1 MALELKI
8 PITADATSA
17 ISGLDKTADSASKL
31 FKEFV
36 TGKAT
41 LAQFEKQLG
50 EDIAVSAA
58 KAGGGL
64 KSLEVQY
71 KTLINFQERSRQKW
85 GEEAEIYKDIAASSG
100 VLKAEIDKIKDANKK
115 ASEAEKAR
123 VQALKEQE
131 EETARV
137 EKMTQE
143 LIASMNREALENF
156 AGAIDDIN
164 REMREMEAIERN
176 IQQTNA
182 QNANLG
188 FMMLTGDEVG
198 VATHTLKEYEQELK
212 NVISETG
219 VMSTETQKA
228 YKKYADQKTY
238 VDRLVRSTKESALAQ
253 KDASTGVEEYTVAVK
268 NAAPAVD
275 KFAVATKELDKTS
288 KGYLSRLVTLTKN
301 ILIFQLIMGP
311 IRSAISGVK
320 NTLKESVNVAAEAEQ
335 TYSKLATVFDG
346 FEKSASRA
354 ATSLASA
361 LGVAKSTASGAL
373 STVGDLLQAQGMGTA
388 ESLSTASRWTSQFY
402 DIINFKDINMSLEEF
417 AQNFMSGAAGNLRNF
432 RTFGSIVKE
441 SAVNARLAA
450 QGLDKLTGSEL
461 ELAKMTTRAE
471 MALEQQ
477 KNAMGATSREWDTTL
492 SVTRRL
498 NEAWKEYKENLGDTL
513 ISFVK
518 PIKRDITDLLDR
530 VNKVK
535 RAAKELEGG
544 AVVSSVY
551 DIRNNEK
558 DRAAFKKDL
567 LTEFNSYEGDFN
579 RYANGTITS
588 SDTLAFEALDYVM
601 RMYAASLEDVTNIL
615 GNKLPEAATE
625 YLKSLEATRNAE
637 IELQKAIEGRKTQIA
652 TASDR
657 YNAFAESLLGIS
669 GVSFNASSFSD
680 ATGRYSQTE
689 GGTAQLLG
697 IITSTIFSN
706 VDAALASIKSSDLAE
721 TWGGVIA
728 GALDELDKGELLQ
741 GRIDSVRQ
749 LFENTWN
756 EFLPDGFTEEEKAK
770 LEEIKATYK
779 GYVDELEEYNTALRL
794 EKIAESENN
803 KAIQR
808 AIANLGYLNNALDK
822 TSKSAEKTA
831 TDYRLDIFKEIAE
844 SYGLLVNG
852 QSQANN
858 FDVLKE
864 RKKYQFDDGSYGTVY
879 SMTHFDEAT
888 QAWYV
893 LPEIV
898 DGVFVD
904 VEGALENF
912 YNNAIY
918 LGKFATE
925 EEAEQYAV
933 AFHQFDEFISDNID
947 LISELADK
955 QEKYNKGLEVE
966 KALKEAVSTAQEYAE
981 SLKNFGLDDKVITY
995 NNLKDKEKNALS
1007 GAEGNA
1013 YSDAIRDFVLLTSK
1027 EAAAAFSDLAY
1038 EAELTTMRMTNN
1050 EKALYELD
1058 KSYETQKAILEAI
1071 GADTKD
1077 LTANY
1082 EGQRKSLIA
1091 LQKEQAIYNKYL
1103 ERQALLGNAPTT
1115 YQTQLA
1121 QFGMSDRDLLVQQRN
1136 ELASKH
1142 DPLWVAIQR
1151 EIDAFDELEKKTRE
1165 LALAEAW
1172 AATGERALGATGTL
1186 GSVVSQFTDDEGDI
1200 WSDIVNALLTIME
1213 NTEGWSDIAATL
1225 DQIFEMFEPVVDGFI
1240 NLILSLPWEDIIYM
1254 LKVVATVLV
1263 TIMGIIRG
1271 IQEVFKWLW
1280 DNIKVALNNVKEAIL
1295 HPISG
1300 GDQRSF
1306 RSFDNLRQT
1315 IVDVAADVKE
1325 EYERIWAVDEKI
1337 ERNTRKDDVLK
1348 TLKELYAAGIIN
1360 ENQFYAG
1367 ARVIQKD
1374 KVFDPVPAGSPKYLS
1389 SPSQTSTT
1397 ISYGGVTLQFNGG
1410 DTEEI
1415 KRWLLNLFN
1424 GNGIPYNTAI
1434 GG

>member
-1 MALELKI
+1 MAKLKI
-8 PITADATSA
+8 ELEAIYKQADDALNKVTGSVDSYRKSLVAAGKQGEEFDKAMLRDLISDGERFGYEMKGFEKALSA
-17 ISGLDKTADSASKL
+17 VNKQISLLSQGVAADDEHLVKLTKTAALYQEELDRLNATKAAEAQKT
-31 FKEFV
+31 KEQIAAAEEMNV
-36 TGKAT
+36 I
-41 LAQFEKQLG
+41 QKQT
-50 EDIAVSAA
+50 IQM
-58 KAGGGL
+58 
-64 KSLEVQY
+64 LE
-71 KTLINFQERSRQKW
+71 ERSRIQ
-85 GEEAEIYKDIAASSG
+85 
-100 VLKAEIDKIKDANKK
+100 N
-115 ASEAEKAR
+115 
-123 VQALKEQE
+123 
-131 EETARV
+131 
-137 EKMTQE
+137 E
-143 LIASMNREALENF
+143 L
-156 AGAIDDIN
+156 
-164 REMREMEAIERN
+164 
-176 IQQTNA
+176 NA
-182 QNANLG
+182 KNANIG

-275 KFAVATKELDKTS
+275 KFAVATKDLDKTS

-301 ILIFQLIMGP
+301 ILTFQLIMGP

-402 DIINFKDINMSLEEF
+402 DIINFKDIDMSLEEF

-477 KNAMGATSREWDTTL
+477 KNAMGATQREWDTTL

-518 PIKRDITDLLDR
+518 PLKRDITDLLDR

-579 RYANGTITS
+579 RYANVTITS

-615 GNKLPEAATE
+615 GNKLPEAATK

-697 IITSTIFSN
+697 IITSTIFSD

-756 EFLPDGFTEEEKAK
+756 EFLPDGFSEEEKTK

-779 GYVDELEEYNTALRL
+779 GYVDELEEYNEELKRLGSFASALSGMQGMTSSYDVQL
-794 EKIAESENN
+794 A
-803 KAIQR
+803 Q
-808 AIANLGYLNNALDK
+808 LGMTDDQK
-822 TSKSAEKTA
+822 A
-831 TDYRLDIFKEIAE
+831 TDNLRRQYEEAYALAATD
-844 SYGLLVNG
+844 
-852 QSQANN
+852 
-858 FDVLKE
+858 KE
-864 RKKYQFDDGSYGTVY
+864 RQQIEEAYG
-879 SMTHFDEAT
+879 
-888 QAWYV
+888 
-893 LPEIV
+893 
-898 DGVFVD
+898 
-904 VEGALENF
+904 
-912 YNNAIY
+912 
-918 LGKFATE
+918 
-925 EEAEQYAV
+925 EAEQTLLAFLAAQKKYNEGLKAEADEKERLAKYEDAV
-933 AFHQFDEFISDNID
+933 KT
-947 LISELADK
+947 ISE
-955 QEKYNKGLEVE
+955 
-966 KALKEAVSTAQEYAE
+966 STADYATQMAQI
-981 SLKNFGLDDKVITY
+981 G
-995 NNLKDKEKNALS
+995 
-1007 GAEGNA
+1007 
-1013 YSDAIRDFVLLTSK
+1013 
-1027 EAAAAFSDLAY
+1027 
-1038 EAELTTMRMTNN
+1038 MTDN
-1050 EKALYELD
+1050 EKALDDLRI
-1058 KSYETQKAILEAI
+1058 SYEKMRSELTLTDEEAE
-1071 GADTKD
+1071 D
-1077 LTANY
+1077 LKEKYDA
-1082 EGQRKSLIA
+1082 QRKALIA
-1091 LQKEQAIYNKYL
+1091 LQRVQDIYNKNL

-1136 ELASKH
+1136 ELAAIH

-1165 LALAEAW
+1165 LVLAEAW
-1172 AATGERALGATGTL
+1172 AATGDRALAATGTL

-1213 NTEGWSDIAATL
+1213 NTEGWADIAATL

-1315 IVDVAADVKE
+1315 IVDVAEDVKE

>member
-1 MALELKI
+1 MAKLKI
-8 PITADATSA
+8 ELEAIYQSADK
-17 ISGLDKTADSASKL
+17 GLNKTTESVDTLRKTII
-31 FKEFV
+31 K
-36 TGKAT
+36 TGKEGEKFDQAVLRELT
-41 LAQFEKQLG
+41 STGEQFGYEMKGLEKALALVQKQMSLLSQGVEADNEQLVKLTKTYALYQG
-50 EDIAVSAA
+50 EIDKLNAA
-58 KAGGGL
+58 KATEAQ
-64 KSLEVQY
+64 KTKEQIAAAEEMNVIQKQTIQMLE
-71 KTLINFQERSRQKW
+71 ERSRIQ
-85 GEEAEIYKDIAASSG
+85 
-100 VLKAEIDKIKDANKK
+100 N
-115 ASEAEKAR
+115 
-123 VQALKEQE
+123 
-131 EETARV
+131 
-137 EKMTQE
+137 E
-143 LIASMNREALENF
+143 L
-156 AGAIDDIN
+156 
-164 REMREMEAIERN
+164 
-176 IQQTNA
+176 NA
-182 QNANLG
+182 KNANIG

-238 VDRLVRSTKESALAQ
+238 VDRLIRSTKESALAQ
-253 KDASTGVEEYTVAVK
+253 KDASAGVEEYAVAVK

-275 KFAVATKELDKTS
+275 KFAVATKELDQTS
-288 KGYLSRLVTLTKN
+288 RGYLSRLITLTKN
-301 ILIFQLIMGP
+301 ILTFQLIMGP
-311 IRSAISGVK
+311 IRSVISGVK
-320 NTLKESVNVAAEAEQ
+320 NTLKESITVAAEAEQ

-450 QGLDKLTGSEL
+450 EGLDKLTGSQL

-477 KNAMGATSREWDTTL
+477 ANAMGATSREWDTTL

-513 ISFVK
+513 NSFVK

-579 RYANGTITS
+579 RYANGAITS

-601 RMYAASLEDVTNIL
+601 RMYAASLADVVVIL
-615 GNKLPEAATE
+615 GDKLPAAAVE
-625 YLKSLEATRNAE
+625 YLKTLENTRNAE

-652 TASDR
+652 TVSDR
-657 YNAFAESLLGIS
+657 YDSFTESIKSIIGASGIS
-669 GVSFNASSFSD
+669 TPDWASVAGQF
-680 ATGRYSQTE
+680 AYIE
-689 GGTAQLLG
+689 GGDKVYAD
-697 IITSTIFSN
+697 N
-706 VDAALASIKSSDLAE
+706 VAASIMKAVSDSLASIDSADLAD

-749 LFENTWN
+749 LFEETYN

-779 GYVDELEEYNTALRL
+779 GYVDELDAYNEELKRLGSFESALHGM
-794 EKIAESENN
+794 
-803 KAIQR
+803 Q
-808 AIANLGYLNNALDK
+808 GM
-822 TSKSAEKTA
+822 TSSYDVQLAQLRMTNDQKA
-831 TDYRLDIFKEIAE
+831 TDNLRRQYAE
-844 SYGLLVNG
+844 AYAL
-852 QSQANN
+852 AAT
-858 FDVLKE
+858 DDE
-864 RKKYQFDDGSYGTVY
+864 RKQI
-879 SMTHFDEAT
+879 DEA
-888 QAWYV
+888 Y
-893 LPEIV
+893 
-898 DGVFVD
+898 
-904 VEGALENF
+904 
-912 YNNAIY
+912 
-918 LGKFATE
+918 
-925 EEAEQYAV
+925 EEAEQTLHALLT
-933 AFHQFDEFISDNID
+933 AQR
-947 LISELADK
+947 
-955 QEKYNKGLEVE
+955 KYNEELE
-966 KALKEAVSTAQEYAE
+966 
-981 SLKNFGLDDKVITY
+981 
-995 NNLKDKEKNALS
+995 
-1007 GAEGNA
+1007 
-1013 YSDAIRDFVLLTSK
+1013 K
-1027 EAAAAFSDLAY
+1027 EAAEKERLAKY
-1038 EAELTTMRMTNN
+1038 EDAVKTISESTADYATQLAQIGMTDN
-1050 EKALYELD
+1050 EKALDDLRISFEKMRSELNLTD
-1058 KSYETQKAILEAI
+1058 EEAE
-1071 GADTKD
+1071 D
-1077 LTANY
+1077 LKEKYDA
-1082 EGQRKSLIA
+1082 QRKALIA
-1091 LQKEQAIYNKYL
+1091 LQKAQAIYNKGL
-1103 ERQALLGNAPTT
+1103 ERQALLGNAPTN

-1121 QFGMSDRDLLVQQRN
+1121 QFGMSDRDLLMQQRN
-1136 ELASKH
+1136 ELAAMH
-1142 DPLWVAIQR
+1142 DPLWVAIQK

-1186 GSVVSQFTDDEGDI
+1186 GSVVGQFTDGEGDI

-1254 LKVVATVLV
+1254 LKVIATVIV
-1263 TIMGIIRG
+1263 TIMGLIRG

-1295 HPISG
+1295 HPLTG

-1306 RSFDNLRQT
+1306 RSFDNLKQT
-1315 IVDVAADVKE
+1315 IIDVAEDVKE
-1325 EYERIWAVDEKI
+1325 EYERIWAVNEKI

-1348 TLKELYAAGIIN
+1348 TLKELYASGVIN
-1360 ENQFYAG
+1360 EDQFYAG

-1389 SPSQTSTT
+1389 STSQTSTT

>member
-1 MALELKI
+1 MAKLKI
-8 PITADATSA
+8 ELEAIYKQADDALNKVTGSVDSYRKSLVAAGKQGEEFDKAMLRDLTSVGERFGYEA
-17 ISGLDKTADSASKL
+17 KGLEKALALVNKQMSLLSQGVEADNSQLVKLTKTFALYQGELDKL
-31 FKEFV
+31 NE
-36 TGKAT
+36 
-41 LAQFEKQLG
+41 
-50 EDIAVSAA
+50 A
-58 KAGGGL
+58 KAAEAQ
-64 KSLEVQY
+64 KTKEQIAAAEEMNVIQKQTIQMLE
-71 KTLINFQERSRQKW
+71 ERSRIQ
-85 GEEAEIYKDIAASSG
+85 
-100 VLKAEIDKIKDANKK
+100 N
-115 ASEAEKAR
+115 
-123 VQALKEQE
+123 
-131 EETARV
+131 
-137 EKMTQE
+137 E
-143 LIASMNREALENF
+143 L
-156 AGAIDDIN
+156 
-164 REMREMEAIERN
+164 
-176 IQQTNA
+176 NA
-182 QNANLG
+182 KNANIG

-198 VATHTLKEYEQELK
+198 VANHTLKEYEQELK

-228 YKKYADQKTY
+228 YKKYADQKVY

-253 KDASTGVEEYTVAVK
+253 KDASKGMEEYAVAVK

-275 KFAVATKELDKTS
+275 KFAVSTKELDQTS
-288 KGYLSRLVTLTKN
+288 RGYLTRLVTLTKN
-301 ILIFQLIMGP
+301 ILTFQLIMGP

-402 DIINFKDINMSLEEF
+402 DIINFKDINMTLEEF

-441 SAVNARLAA
+441 SAVQARLMA

-477 KNAMGATSREWDTTL
+477 KNAMGATQREWDTTL

-513 ISFVK
+513 VSFIK

-544 AVVSSVY
+544 ALTSSVY
-551 DIRNNEK
+551 DIKNNSK
-558 DRAAFKKDL
+558 DYASFRKDL
-567 LTEFNSYEGDFN
+567 MTEFNSYEGDFT
-579 RYANGTITS
+579 RYSRGTIGVE
-588 SDTLAFEALDYVM
+588 DTLGFEALDYVM
-601 RMYAASLEDVTNIL
+601 RMYAADLEDVTNIL
-615 GNKLPEAATE
+615 GNKLPDEATE
-625 YLKSLEATRNAE
+625 YLKTLVDARKAQEALNRAVE
-637 IELQKAIEGRKTQIA
+637 DRKSQIS
-652 TASDR
+652 TASDS
-657 YNAFAESLLGIS
+657 YNAFSENLLGIT
-669 GVSFNASSFSD
+669 GVKFNASSFADTQGRWSATEAGTNMILGQIVSAMFSD
-680 ATGRYSQTE
+680 
-689 GGTAQLLG
+689 
-697 IITSTIFSN
+697 

-756 EFLPDGFTEEEKAK
+756 EFLPDGFTEEEKTK

-779 GYVDELEEYNTALRL
+779 GYVDELEEYNEELKRLGSFASALSGL
-794 EKIAESENN
+794 QGVGSSYDVQLA
-803 KAIQR
+803 Q
-808 AIANLGYLNNALDK
+808 LGMTDDQK
-822 TSKSAEKTA
+822 A
-831 TDYRLDIFKEIAE
+831 TDNLRRQYAE
-844 SYGLLVNG
+844 AYAL
-852 QSQANN
+852 AAT
-858 FDVLKE
+858 DDE
-864 RKKYQFDDGSYGTVY
+864 RQQIDDAY
-879 SMTHFDEAT
+879 A
-888 QAWYV
+888 
-893 LPEIV
+893 
-898 DGVFVD
+898 
-904 VEGALENF
+904 
-912 YNNAIY
+912 
-918 LGKFATE
+918 
-925 EEAEQYAV
+925 EAEQTLLAFLAAQKKYNDGLKAEADEKERLAKYEDAIKSIQESTADYATQM
-933 AFHQFDEFISDNID
+933 AQIGMTDNAKALDDLRISFEKMR
-947 LISELADK
+947 SELNLTDEEAKDLK
-955 QEKYNKGLEVE
+955 EKY
-966 KALKEAVSTAQEYAE
+966 
-981 SLKNFGLDDKVITY
+981 
-995 NNLKDKEKNALS
+995 
-1007 GAEGNA
+1007 
-1013 YSDAIRDFVLLTSK
+1013 DA
-1027 EAAAAFSDLAY
+1027 
-1038 EAELTTMRMTNN
+1038 
-1050 EKALYELD
+1050 
-1058 KSYETQKAILEAI
+1058 
-1071 GADTKD
+1071 
-1077 LTANY
+1077 
-1082 EGQRKSLIA
+1082 QRKALIA
-1091 LQKEQAIYNKYL
+1091 LQRAQTIYNQHL
-1103 ERQALLGNAPTT
+1103 ERQALLENAPTT

-1136 ELASKH
+1136 ELAGKH
-1142 DPLWVAIQR
+1142 DPLWVAIQK

-1165 LALAEAW
+1165 LALAETW

-1186 GSVVSQFTDDEGDI
+1186 GSVVGQFTDGEGDT

-1254 LKVVATVLV
+1254 LKVIATVIV

-1295 HPISG
+1295 HPITG
-1300 GDQRSF
+1300 GNQRSF
-1306 RSFDNLRQT
+1306 RSFDNLKQT
-1315 IVDVAADVKE
+1315 IIDVAEDVKE
-1325 EYERIWAVDEKI
+1325 EYERIWAVNEKI

-1348 TLKELYAAGIIN
+1348 TLKELYAAGVIN